1 MVKNPPAVQE
11 TRVRAEAREDLLE
24 EEMATRSRILAW
36 EIPMDRGAWWTT
48 VHGITK
54 QSDMTE
60 HHHQH
65 FMCIFMDR
73 RIGRNINRSVF
84 HKNGIVLHIHVFT
97 QKCFNSILL
106 GFNGRKQ
113 WKLKWQSNW

>member
-24 EEMATRSRILAW
+24 KEMATRSRILAW

-48 VHGITK
+48 VHGVTK

-60 HHHQH
+60 HHHHH
-65 FMCIFMDR
+65 FTCIFMDR

-84 HKNGIVLHIHVFT
+84 TKMESYYIFMFLHKNVLIRYYLDLMEG
-97 QKCFNSILL
+97 N
-106 GFNGRKQ
+106 NG
-113 WKLKWQSNW
+113 S